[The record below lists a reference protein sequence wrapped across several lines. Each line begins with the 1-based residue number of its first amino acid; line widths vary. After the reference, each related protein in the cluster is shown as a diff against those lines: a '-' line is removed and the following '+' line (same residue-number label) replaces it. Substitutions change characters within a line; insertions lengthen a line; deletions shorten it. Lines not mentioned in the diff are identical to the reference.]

1 MAGAPACYGC
11 RLMKLLI
18 LGVGYSAGFFA
29 REALSRGWEV
39 TGTVRTAEKAARLS
53 GEGIRTLVF
62 DGFAVSA
69 PLAAAVAEAEA
80 VLVSVQPGEGGDPA
94 FQRLGLALE
103 AAPALRWIGY
113 LSTIGVYG
121 DHGGAWIDEAT
132 APRPSFRSQLRLQI
146 ERDWLAL
153 GERTGKAVQI
163 FRLSGIYGPG
173 RNPIVKLRTGT
184 ATRLV
189 KPGQVFNR
197 IHVDDIAGVLMAS
210 IAAPRPGAIYNV
222 TDDEPA
228 PPQDVVVHAA
238 ALAGL
243 TPPPETPFDPA
254 KLSPMAA
261 SFYGENK
268 RVSNALVK
276 REFGYAFRYPTYRD
290 ALPVLLAGGD

>member
-1 MAGAPACYGC
+1 MDLLKAIFLGILQGATEFLPISSSGH
-11 RLMKLLI
+11 LVLVPWLL
-18 LGVGYSAGFFA
+18 
-29 REALSRGWEV
+29 GWEKSPLIFDV
-39 TGTVRTAEKAARLS
+39 AVHLGTL
-53 GEGIRTLVF
+53 L
-62 DGFAVSA
+62 
-69 PLAAAVAEAEA
+69 A
-80 VLVSVQPGEGGDPA
+80 VLVY
-94 FQRLGLALE
+94 F
-103 AAPALRWIGY
+103 W
-113 LSTIGVYG
+113 
-121 DHGGAWIDEAT
+121 
-132 APRPSFRSQLRLQI
+132 
-146 ERDWLAL
+146 RDWLAL

-189 KPGQVFNR
+189 KQGQVFNR
-197 IHVDDIAGVLMAS
+197 IHVDDIAGILMAS
-210 IAAPRPGAIYNV
+210 IAAPRPGAVYNV

-238 ALAGL
+238 TLAGL

-276 REFGYAFRYPTYRD
+276 REFGYAFRYPTYRE

>member
-1 MAGAPACYGC
+1 
-11 RLMKLLI
+11 MKLLI

-29 REALSRGWEV
+29 QAALAKGWQV
-39 TGTVRTAEKAARLS
+39 TGTVRSTEKAERL
-53 GEGIRTLVF
+53 GRAGLRMLVF
-62 DGFAVSA
+62 DGTTVSPA
-69 PLAAAVAEAEA
+69 LSAAIAEADA
-80 VLVSVQPGEGGDPA
+80 VLVSVQPGETGDPA
-94 FQRLGLALE
+94 FQTLGPALE
-103 AAPALRWIGY
+103 AAPTLRWIGY

-121 DHGGAWIDEAT
+121 DHGGAWIDETT
-132 APRPSFRSQLRLQI
+132 APIAGFRSQVRLGI

-153 GERTGKAVQI
+153 GARSGKAAQI

-173 RNPIVKLRTGT
+173 RNPIVKLRQGT
-184 ATRLV
+184 ASRLV

-210 IAAPRPGAIYNV
+210 IAAPRPGAVYNV

-228 PPQDVVVHAA
+228 PPQDVVVFAA
-238 ALAGL
+238 QLAGIE
-243 TPPPETPFDPA
+243 PPPETPFDPA

-276 REFGYAFRYPTYRD
+276 REFGYSFRYPTYRE
-290 ALPVLLAGGD
+290 ALPVLLAEGD